1 VFYFFSKVD
10 KFFNLFLYLFLK
22 YSKAKMRP
30 TFSGPSSSTGNYKST
45 TDPGKSLPSGQNTGG
60 YRRTGNVSGPD
71 SSHSTYSPTLDPGKS
86 APISGT
92 GPKFCQHCGTQHS
105 GGLYCSNCGKA
116 V

>member
-1 VFYFFSKVD
+1 
-10 KFFNLFLYLFLK
+10 
-22 YSKAKMRP
+22 MRP

-60 YRRTGNVSGPD
+60 YRYFFFFFPFSSNLIFLFFSRTGNVSGPD